1 MHRESDTHGPR
12 QDDELKHELDGTL
25 KANRPTHA
33 EDWRDPEFSEDR
45 VDEPPTPGIPEE
57 T

>member
-25 KANRPTHA
+25 KSNRPTHA
-33 EDWRDPEFSEDR
+33 EDWRDPELSEDE
-45 VDEPPTPGIPEE
+45 EPETPGIPEE
-57 T
+57 R